1 MAVVHSASTRS
12 LAAQWPLRIPRSPG
26 APQKPFPASAPP
38 PASGPSSPQTSARD
52 PQLPI
57 HALSSLLARRPLPR
71 LLQLRV
77 LSPPDTCL
85 PTYRKR
91 QGPSSPA
98 TVPSLLQR
106 GPPTLARAPNCSSSP
121 SKLHPQT
128 QTLVPSRPQPRPQS
142 PGGYPTPIPSPA
154 LLTHPSVPGR

>member
-1 MAVVHSASTRS
+1 MAPTDPEVS
-12 LAAQWPLRIPRSPG
+12 WSPPKALPG
-26 APQKPFPASAPP
+26 LCALSAPP

-52 PQLPI
+52 PQLSI

-85 PTYRKR
+85 PTDRKR

-98 TVPSLLQR
+98 TVPSLFQR